1 MFATKAKL
9 LFEDYVMVGKKI
21 TNNILCTNLSILD
34 KIRYRVLKISFWS
47 IQGTCRGVPAFF
59 IDRTVVLQI
68 GRAKPMYIKPHEGL
82 KY

>member
-47 IQGTCRGVPAFF
+47 IQGTCRGGACFF
-59 IDRTVVLQI
+59 
-68 GRAKPMYIKPHEGL
+68 Y
-82 KY
+82 